1 MKTGSGKGADPGFGT
16 RLCCMFSA
24 QKDARAVSPSGKH
37 TLPVRTLQICSVVLG
52 VLVLLRL
59 MWGVIV

>member
-24 QKDARAVSPSGKH
+24 QRDARAVSPQKTYIASPH
-37 TLPVRTLQICSVVLG
+37 AADL
-52 VLVLLRL
+52 
-59 MWGVIV
+59 